1 MIIRLFLSCLIVFSV
16 TLNILLFVENQKL
29 AERLKIETIKR
40 IDEKFQRNHPQDQKV
55 IPKYPI
61 IVQLCNRI
69 D

>member
-1 MIIRLFLSCLIVFSV
+1 MIWKVFLYCLLIFSL
-16 TLNILLFVENQKL
+16 TLNILMFVENQKL

-40 IDEKFQRNHPQDQKV
+40 MDEKFQRNHPQDQKI